1 MTSLPAFSQP
11 FLREPNKKCGI
22 SGLGRASH
30 GSQADLPRYWD
41 RYNIAGIGSGI
52 GKVGHTQTG
61 GPGKQGGLWEFPKCK
76 GRNLNVGG
84 QGIFEGIVL
93 AGTGLRGTGSAEK
106 LPVSHTDAQVRW
118 RSTEEGKSSK
128 NREKASSEVGI
139 LPPGCLGAVLTS
151 LPSFPQSLFP
161 LKGKPPGL
169 GLVSEGGAHPEVGE
183 GFQNS
188 NCSRAALKPPQP
200 PKKPPGIWNL
210 SDFPS

>member
-1 MTSLPAFSQP
+1 M
-11 FLREPNKKCGI
+11 
-22 SGLGRASH
+22 
-30 GSQADLPRYWD
+30 
-41 RYNIAGIGSGI
+41 
-52 GKVGHTQTG
+52 
-61 GPGKQGGLWEFPKCK
+61 
-76 GRNLNVGG
+76 GG

-128 NREKASSEVGI
+128 NTEKAFSEVGI
-139 LPPGCLGAVLTS
+139 LPPGCLEAVLTS

-169 GLVSEGGAHPEVGE
+169 GLVPEGGANPEVGE

-200 PKKPPGIWNL
+200 PQKKGIWNL
-210 SDFPS
+210 SNFPS